1 MENFTRELK
10 SFILELENTVTENID
25 LLNEFNTRLGTTKEI
40 SELEKNRVKLR
51 KKDGKDVRDR
61 AEGLIHS
68 CTDWSPRRTGNNAAE
83 AVSEVTGKDFPNV
96 TEKTAPRFRKSTK
109 KIIPR
114 HIKYNCPKQRQL
126 SDGMKKNK
134 GK

>member
-68 CTDWSPRRTGNNAAE
+68 CTDWSPRRTGNNVAE

-96 TEKTAPRFRKSTK
+96 TEKNRTK
-109 KIIPR
+109 IQE
-114 HIKYNCPKQRQL
+114 KYEEDHTQAHQV
-126 SDGMKKNK
+126 
-134 GK
+134 